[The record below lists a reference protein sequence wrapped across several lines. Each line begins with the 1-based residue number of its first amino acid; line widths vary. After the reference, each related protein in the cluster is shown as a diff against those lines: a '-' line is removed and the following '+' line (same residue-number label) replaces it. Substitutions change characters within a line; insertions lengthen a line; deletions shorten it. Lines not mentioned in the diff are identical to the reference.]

1 MTLFAGHNRLRSSHL
16 DELSYVCSIIPSSS
30 DANKL
35 QKSFFYRTFMIWN
48 SIPLKIRKLGSISEF
63 RSKLEDHLWSSLLGA
78 DEGNGEDADLSDT

>member
-1 MTLFAGHNRLRSSHL
+1 
-16 DELSYVCSIIPSSS
+16 
-30 DANKL
+30 
-35 QKSFFYRTFMIWN
+35 MIWN